1 MESPRGCEA
10 QIIVEAQ
17 PEKVDGEVTA
27 LFTNCEEGP
36 VDGETVPINEIL
48 FINES
53 VDAVPGLR
61 QEEERAHF
69 GKCAYSRRS
78 NHDSYE
84 SWLRYIKYLKF
95 NTFEIVRL

>member
-36 VDGETVPINEIL
+36 VDGETVPINETL

-61 QEEERAHF
+61 LEKEERAHF
-69 GKCAYSRRS
+69 GKCAFSRRS
-78 NHDSYE
+78 KHYSYE
-84 SWLRYIKYLKF
+84 RWLRYIKYLKF
-95 NTFEIVRL
+95 NTR